1 MSSKRF
7 GTKPKKAKE
16 KGEKAATTAPAG
28 GKGSKVAPK
37 VPAGPRTHFQRRT
50 SG

>member
-7 GTKPKKAKE
+7 GAKPKKDKE
-16 KGEKAATTAPAG
+16 KADKDRPIAATPA
-28 GKGSKVAPK
+28 KAPK
-37 VPAGPRTHFQRRT
+37 VKFQGPAGPRTHFQRRT